1 MSPTDRPRLAPADPL
16 KREVQAV
23 LREDDGSLSN
33 PRYAGGPGR
42 FDGYGYVAAEA
53 YFHLAGGR
61 DAGLRSM
68 QLLHRG
74 TSRWWLEDAKGR
86 VIDLALGPRRQA
98 RLPLRARQVPPVPR
112 HQGRD
117 LAGGEGDRRRRH
129 RRRKP
134 ADSASAPELVRL
146 SRLVRPAWR
155 KL

>member
-1 MSPTDRPRLAPADPL
+1 MSPTDRPGLAPADPL

-61 DAGLRSM
+61 EAGLRSM

-86 VIDLALGPRRQA
+86 VVDLALARGDKPDFPYERGKAEASANAISLGATEELQSSQRRATVITPRR
-98 RLPLRARQVPPVPR
+98 PHRATPGIDCTPR
-112 HQGRD
+112 RG
-117 LAGGEGDRRRRH
+117 
-129 RRRKP
+129 
-134 ADSASAPELVRL
+134 V
-146 SRLVRPAWR
+146 
-155 KL
+155 

>member
-1 MSPTDRPRLAPADPL
+1 MSPTDRPPLAPADKL

-61 DAGLRSM
+61 EAGLRPM

-74 TSRWWLEDAKGR
+74 ASRWWIEDGNGR
-86 VIDLALGPRRQA
+86 VVDLALA
-98 RLPLRARQVPPVPR
+98 R
-112 HQGRD
+112 
-117 LAGGEGDRRRRH
+117 GDRPDFPYERGKSRPFRGTKAGISNAAKAIVNAVLERRNR
-129 RRRKP
+129 
-134 ADSASAPELVRL
+134 AG
-146 SRLVRPAWR
+146 
-155 KL
+155 